1 LTELESSLLLKHKL
15 TLLFIIWTILAFSQG
30 ESLELAASLNT
41 LSEIHSAKQSNDLF
55 VTGRSYLETG
65 LSFTLKTDKSR
76 WKLFSN
82 IGLISGSSISDRIGD
97 IYLASSI
104 DAQNTFRMQNLWLGY
119 ENERQTIQ
127 IRIGNQAV
135 DDLFMVSDRSN
146 FFIHGAAAY
155 VFTFSMNAPQWPVA
169 SFGLSSSLSLSTNQI
184 LSFGIYGSDPEVTDE
199 FINTNGFQIRSN
211 YTGALKI
218 IEWQK
223 TNDQNLLKLG
233 FFSDNNRFGFYEGLT
248 SSLNAFYAV
257 KEGLLNASTSR
268 TQLSYH
274 LGFSRALNDQTAPIN
289 YDIRASIFAKPTVW
303 KKEMTFAL
311 GYFYP
316 HINKNYLNDLHI
328 RSESFGELSVS
339 LLMNKN
345 MTFQLSSQY
354 IQGAGAIEGLNLD
367 SSVLGVARLYFSL

>member
-1 LTELESSLLLKHKL
+1 MTELESSLLLKLKL

-55 VTGRSYLETG
+55 VVGRSYLETG

-76 WKLFSN
+76 WELFSN
-82 IGLISGSSISDRIGD
+82 LGLISGASISDRIGD

-119 ENERQTIQ
+119 ENERQTIK

-169 SFGLSSSLSLSTNQI
+169 SFGLFSSLSLSTNQI

-257 KEGLLNASTSR
+257 KEGLLNTPTSR

-274 LGFSRALNDQTAPIN
+274 LGFSRALNDQTVPIN
-289 YDIRASIFAKPTVW
+289 YDIRASIFAKPTAW

-316 HINKNYLNDLHI
+316 HINKNYLNDLNI

-339 LLMNKN
+339 LPMNQN
-345 MTFQLSSQY
+345 MTFQLSTQY
-354 IQGAGAIEGLNLD
+354 IQGAGAIEGQNLD
-367 SSVLGVARLYFSL
+367 PSVLGVARLYFSL

>member
-1 LTELESSLLLKHKL
+1 MTELESSLLLKHKL

-41 LSEIHSAKQSNDLF
+41 ISEIHSAKQSNDLF

-76 WKLFSN
+76 WELFSN
-82 IGLISGSSISDRIGD
+82 IGLISGASISDRIGD

-104 DAQNTFRMQNLWLGY
+104 DAQDAFRMQNLWLGY

-257 KEGLLNASTSR
+257 KEGLLNTSTSR

-289 YDIRASIFAKPTVW
+289 YDLRASIFAKPTAW

-339 LLMNKN
+339 LPMNKN
-345 MTFQLSSQY
+345 MTFQLSTQY

>member
-1 LTELESSLLLKHKL
+1 LTELESSLLLKLKL

-55 VTGRSYLETG
+55 VVGRSYLETG

-76 WKLFSN
+76 WELFSN
-82 IGLISGSSISDRIGD
+82 LGLISGASISDRIGD

-119 ENERQTIQ
+119 ENERQTIK

-169 SFGLSSSLSLSTNQI
+169 SFGLSSSISLSTNQT
-184 LSFGIYGSDPEVTDE
+184 LSLGVYGSEPEVTDE

-211 YTGALKI
+211 YTGTLKI

-257 KEGLLNASTSR
+257 KEGLLNTSTSR

-289 YDIRASIFAKPTVW
+289 YDIRASIFAKPTAW

-339 LLMNKN
+339 LPMNKN
-345 MTFQLSSQY
+345 MTFQLSTQY

-367 SSVLGVARLYFSL
+367 PSVLGVARLYFSL

>member
-1 LTELESSLLLKHKL
+1 LTELESSLLLKLKL

-30 ESLELAASLNT
+30 KSPELAASLNT
-41 LSEIHSAKQSNDLF
+41 ISEIHSAKQSNDLF
-55 VTGRSYLETG
+55 VTGRSYLEAG

-76 WKLFSN
+76 WELFSN
-82 IGLISGSSISDRIGD
+82 IGLISGASISDRIGD

-127 IRIGNQAV
+127 IRLGNQAV

-169 SFGLSSSLSLSTNQI
+169 SFGLSSSISLSTNQT
-184 LSFGIYGSDPEVTDE
+184 LSFGIYGSDLEVTDE

-211 YTGALKI
+211 YRGALKI

-223 TNDQNLLKLG
+223 TYDQNLLKLG

-257 KEGLLNASTSR
+257 KEGLLNTPTSR

-274 LGFSRALNDQTAPIN
+274 LGFSRALNDQTVPIN
-289 YDIRASIFAKPTVW
+289 YDIRASIFAKPTTW

-316 HINKNYLNDLHI
+316 RINKNYLNDLNI

-339 LLMNKN
+339 LPMNQN
-345 MTFQLSSQY
+345 MTFQLSTQY
-354 IQGAGAIEGLNLD
+354 IQGAGAIEGQNLD
-367 SSVLGVARLYFSL
+367 PSVLGVARLYFSL

>member
-1 LTELESSLLLKHKL
+1 MTELESSLLLKLKL

-41 LSEIHSAKQSNDLF
+41 ISEIHSAKQSNDLF

-76 WKLFSN
+76 WELFSN
-82 IGLISGSSISDRIGD
+82 IGLISGTSISDRIGD

-104 DAQNTFRMQNLWLGY
+104 DAQDTFRMQNLWLGY

-199 FINTNGFQIRSN
+199 FINTNGFQIISN

-248 SSLNAFYAV
+248 SSLNAFYVV
-257 KEGLLNASTSR
+257 KEGLLNTSTSR

-289 YDIRASIFAKPTVW
+289 YDIRASIFAKPTAW

-316 HINKNYLNDLHI
+316 HINKNYLNDLNI

-339 LLMNKN
+339 LPMNKN
-345 MTFQLSSQY
+345 MTFQLSTQY

>member
-1 LTELESSLLLKHKL
+1 LTELESSLLLKLKL

-41 LSEIHSAKQSNDLF
+41 LSEIHSAKQSNELF

-76 WKLFSN
+76 WELFSN
-82 IGLISGSSISDRIGD
+82 LGLISGASISDRIGD

-119 ENERQTIQ
+119 ENERQTIK

-169 SFGLSSSLSLSTNQI
+169 SFGLSSSISLSTNQT
-184 LSFGIYGSDPEVTDE
+184 LSLGVYGSEPEVTDE

-211 YTGALKI
+211 YTGTLKI

-257 KEGLLNASTSR
+257 KEGLLNTSTSR

-289 YDIRASIFAKPTVW
+289 YDIRASIFAKPTAW

-339 LLMNKN
+339 LPMNKN
-345 MTFQLSSQY
+345 MTFQLSTQY

-367 SSVLGVARLYFSL
+367 PSVLGVARLYFSL

>member
-1 LTELESSLLLKHKL
+1 MTELESSLLLKLKL

-41 LSEIHSAKQSNDLF
+41 LSEIHSAKQSNELF

-76 WKLFSN
+76 WELFSN
-82 IGLISGSSISDRIGD
+82 LGLISGASISDRIGD

-119 ENERQTIQ
+119 ENERQTIK

-169 SFGLSSSLSLSTNQI
+169 SFGLSSSISLSTNQT
-184 LSFGIYGSDPEVTDE
+184 LSLGVYGSEPEVTDE

-211 YTGALKI
+211 YTGTLKI

-257 KEGLLNASTSR
+257 KEGLLNTSTSR

-289 YDIRASIFAKPTVW
+289 YDIRASIFAKPTAW

-339 LLMNKN
+339 LPMNKN
-345 MTFQLSSQY
+345 MTFQLSTQY

-367 SSVLGVARLYFSL
+367 PSVLGVARLYFSL

>member
-1 LTELESSLLLKHKL
+1 LTELESSLLLKLKL

-30 ESLELAASLNT
+30 KSPELAASLNT
-41 LSEIHSAKQSNDLF
+41 ISEIHSAKQSNDLF
-55 VTGRSYLETG
+55 VTGRSYLEAG

-76 WKLFSN
+76 WELFSN
-82 IGLISGSSISDRIGD
+82 IGLISGASISDRIGD

-127 IRIGNQAV
+127 IRLGNQAV

-169 SFGLSSSLSLSTNQI
+169 SFSLSSSISLSTNQT
-184 LSFGIYGSDPEVTDE
+184 LSFGIYGSDLEVTDE

-211 YTGALKI
+211 YRGALKI

-223 TNDQNLLKLG
+223 TYDQNLLKLG

-257 KEGLLNASTSR
+257 KEGLLNTPTSR

-274 LGFSRALNDQTAPIN
+274 LGFSRALNDQTVPIN
-289 YDIRASIFAKPTVW
+289 YDIRASIFAKPTTW

-316 HINKNYLNDLHI
+316 HINKNYLNDLNI

-339 LLMNKN
+339 LPMNQN
-345 MTFQLSSQY
+345 MTFQLSTQY
-354 IQGAGAIEGLNLD
+354 IQGAGAIEGQNLD
-367 SSVLGVARLYFSL
+367 PSVLGVARLYFSL

>member
-1 LTELESSLLLKHKL
+1 MTELESSLLLKLKL

-41 LSEIHSAKQSNDLF
+41 ISEIHSAKQSNDLF

-76 WKLFSN
+76 WELFSN
-82 IGLISGSSISDRIGD
+82 IGLISGTSISDRIGD

-104 DAQNTFRMQNLWLGY
+104 DAQDTFRMQNLWLGY

-248 SSLNAFYAV
+248 SSLNAFYVV
-257 KEGLLNASTSR
+257 KEGLLNTSTSR

-289 YDIRASIFAKPTVW
+289 YDIRASIFAKPTAW

-316 HINKNYLNDLHI
+316 HINKNYLNDLNI

-339 LLMNKN
+339 LTMNKN
-345 MTFQLSSQY
+345 MTFQLSTQY